1 MKLVILDRDGVI
13 NEDSEN
19 YIKSPEEWI
28 PIHGSLESIGKL
40 CQNDFRVVIIT
51 NQSGIGRKLF
61 SIESLN
67 SIHKKM
73 NHYLARYGAII
84 DAIFF
89 CPCNPEK
96 NCSHRK
102 PKSGLFNQV
111 SERFGISL
119 NNTFYVGDKITDI
132 EAAIA
137 AEAIPVLVKT
147 GRGKD
152 EIDRGVIP
160 KNIAVYDDLADF
172 VSHIITQK

>member
-1 MKLVILDRDGVI
+1 MVTAPK
-13 NEDSEN
+13 
-19 YIKSPEEWI
+19 
-28 PIHGSLESIGKL
+28 
-40 CQNDFRVVIIT
+40 F
-51 NQSGIGRKLF
+51 LF
-61 SIESLN
+61 E
-67 SIHKKM
+67 
-73 NHYLARYGAII
+73 
-84 DAIFF
+84 
-89 CPCNPEK
+89 
-96 NCSHRK
+96 
-102 PKSGLFNQV
+102 
-111 SERFGISL
+111 ISL